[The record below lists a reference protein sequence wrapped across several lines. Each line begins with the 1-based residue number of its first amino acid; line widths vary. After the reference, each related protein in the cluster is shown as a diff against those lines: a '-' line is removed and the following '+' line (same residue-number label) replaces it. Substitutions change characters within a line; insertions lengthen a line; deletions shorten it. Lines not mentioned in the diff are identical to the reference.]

1 MREIFIDAERC
12 TACKTCETSCAV
24 EHSASQDLFTAIFES
39 PRPQTRIHVEK
50 ANGLSYPVRC
60 MHCRDA
66 ACIIAC
72 PTGAMHREADFG
84 AVQVNDEKCM
94 GCFMCAMVCPFG
106 AISAHSDKKIAVK
119 CDFCT
124 SRLRAGELPACV
136 EGCPTSALIYGEEQE
151 LVRQKR
157 LSAAAVG
164 VMAISRAREERT
176 KVSSIE
182 LIGIMGGN

>member
-24 EHSASQDLFTAIFES
+24 EHSASRDLFTAIFES

-106 AISAHSDKKIAVK
+106 AISAHSEKKIAVK

-124 SRLRAGELPACV
+124 SRLRAGEPPACV

-151 LVRQKR
+151 LVKRKR
-157 LSAAAVG
+157 LSAAAAAA
-164 VMAISRAREERT
+164 MAINRAREERT
-176 KVSSIE
+176 EVSSIK
-182 LIGIMGGN
+182 LIRIMGGN